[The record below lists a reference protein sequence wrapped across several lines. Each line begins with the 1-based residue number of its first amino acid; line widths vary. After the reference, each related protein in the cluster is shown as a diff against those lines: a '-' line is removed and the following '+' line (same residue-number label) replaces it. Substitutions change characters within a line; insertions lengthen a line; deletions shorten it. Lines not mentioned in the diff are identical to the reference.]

1 MCKGWITLLDS
12 IQDISLLVRLD
23 RLSVLSIVI
32 LYHNVILWCPI
43 PWWLTAV
50 PSYLSDFDST
60 YRRTSRSYFDLFYF
74 DLNVNLP
81 FSFSFFFFWINCLL
95 YFCVMLLTALIK
107 WFQCFCLPVFKI
119 EETMQESTKLLLNNW
134 KVFENIFCAVDFGP
148 RHWLTKTCF
157 DFQRISE
164 V

>member
-1 MCKGWITLLDS
+1 MWCCHLEGAKGFNVFHFNENLSTPSGVWDGSRYL
-12 IQDISLLVRLD
+12 IQFRIFLFWF
-23 RLSVLSIVI
+23 VLID
-32 LYHNVILWCPI
+32 C
-43 PWWLTAV
+43 
-50 PSYLSDFDST
+50 LSDFDST
-60 YRRTSRSYFDLFYF
+60 YRRTSSSYFDLFYF